1 LYVIIKLSKHKE
13 KKMNNRL
20 IEKALN
26 FISKESNLKVIEEN
40 DGIIIFGTKNNF
52 LKINKEN
59 VEYHSK
65 KQDDNQSIISLFFLK
80 SIIEKIQKL
89 DEKLSETSKEYFLF
103 NAVTIWEQLE
113 HDAKLSDVRINEIFK
128 KVQGENDDSEL

>member
-1 LYVIIKLSKHKE
+1 
-13 KKMNNRL
+13 MNNRL

-80 SIIEKIQKL
+80 SSIEKIQKL

-103 NAVTIWEQLE
+103 NVVTIWEQLE